1 MSSNE
6 FFKTIFKLL
15 LVAAIIIFLYFVS
28 WIIVTSVI
36 WLLFRI
42 FHIPFNIVLATA
54 FWMAL
59 VIWKWIPQKKKGDS
73 NANV

>member
-28 WIIVTSVI
+28 WIIITSAV
-36 WLLFRI
+36 WLLFRM

-59 VIWKWIPQKKKGDS
+59 VIWKLIPKKKGDS